1 MTEHTYVLHPGK
13 DTTTLAQRVQLF
25 LSQAENMETQTLYT
39 EDGATIIQGRV
50 RNGGVKQL
58 MGLDRTITVLITPP
72 GGQRR
77 EGFILQGQ
85 VARQGRDRHGE
96 HVRPLAAAA
105 DGLLRRFQ
113 AVPAAEEDYR
123 RHRSLPGRINPYIQQ
138 KPRLPDHQSRGGA
151 SFCSGRTE

>member
-58 MGLDRTITVLITPP
+58 MGLDRTITVLITPL
-72 GGQRR
+72 GDSAAKVSFSKGKWLDKVVT
-77 EGFILQGQ
+77 GTVSMFVLW
-85 VARQGRDRHGE
+85 
-96 HVRPLAAAA
+96 PL
-105 DGLLRRFQ
+105 LLTASYGAFKQ
-113 AVPAAEEDYR
+113 SQLPKKITGAIEAYLAE
-123 RHRSLPGRINPYIQQ
+123 
-138 KPRLPDHQSRGGA
+138 
-151 SFCSGRTE
+151 